1 MKTNQV
7 VFRDDLYPRFEP
19 NQAAIQ
25 KYANSLAFLP
35 PIKVN
40 QNNIL
45 IDGFHRWKAHQL
57 EGAEEIAADVL
68 QTASEKELKRLAYQ
82 LNSIHGLQLSTD
94 EKQRYAQEMIGE
106 MSVADLAEILSVSE
120 STIKNW
126 TSSQRKAIEEE
137 TNRRIIDL
145 YLLCY
150 TQEQIAEMVGV
161 DKGTVS
167 RKIENLLQNA
177 NLVEMQQT
185 FTPLLYNIWNLQKQ
199 DNAVD
204 SHFGSFPQLFME
216 NLLHYHTDPLDIVF
230 DPFAGGG
237 TTVDACRK
245 MFRRYYCSD
254 RIVKPGREKHIHQH
268 DITTGLPPNM
278 QKPKLAFLDPP
289 YWKQA
294 EGSYSNDQEDLAN
307 MTLDQFNNAMKQL
320 IESLCKWQVQNIA
333 IVIQPTQYKNKWKF
347 TDHIFDFATM
357 FSTKYGIAMRYILPY
372 STQQYN
378 AQMVEK
384 AKTENKCLALNRDL
398 VIWKL
403 KGM

>member
-1 MKTNQV
+1 MQTDKV
-7 VFRDDLYPRFEP
+7 IFRDDLYPRFEP

-25 KYANSLAFLP
+25 KYANSIEFLP

-40 QNNIL
+40 QSNIL

-57 EGAEEIAADVL
+57 AGETEIRADVVE
-68 QTASEKELKRLAYQ
+68 TKSEKELKRLAYS
-82 LNSIHGLQLSTD
+82 LNSCHGIQLTTE
-94 EKQRYAQEMIGE
+94 EKQRYAQEMIGD
-106 MSVADLAEILSVSE
+106 VNAKDLAVILSVDE
-120 STIKNW
+120 KTIQRW
-126 TSSQRKAIEEE
+126 TTSQRKAIEDE

-145 YLLCY
+145 YLQCY
-150 TQEQIAEMVGV
+150 TQEQIAEIVGV
-161 DKGTVS
+161 PRRTITD
-167 RKIENLLQNA
+167 KIESFGNNGQMSEIA
-177 NLVEMQQT
+177 KT
-185 FTPLLYNIWNLQKQ
+185 FTPLLYNIWNMQKQ

-333 IVIQPTQYKNKWKF
+333 IVIQPTQYKNQWKF

-357 FSTKYGIAMRYILPY
+357 FSTKYEIAMRYILPY

>member
-1 MKTNQV
+1 MQTDQV
-7 VFRDDLYPRFEP
+7 IFRDDLYPRFEP

-25 KYANSLAFLP
+25 KYANSIEFLP

-40 QNNIL
+40 QSNIL

-57 EGAEEIAADVL
+57 AGETEIRADVVE
-68 QTASEKELKRLAYQ
+68 TKSEKELKRLAYH
-82 LNSIHGLQLSTD
+82 LNSIHGLQLTTD

-106 MSVADLAEILSVSE
+106 MSVAELAAILSISE

-126 TSSQRKAIEEE
+126 TSSQRKAIEDE

-145 YLLCY
+145 YLQCY
-150 TQEQIAEMVGV
+150 TQEQIAEIVGV
-161 DKGTVS
+161 DRSAIT
-167 RKIENLLQNA
+167 RKIENFVQNGSF
-177 NLVEMQQT
+177 VEMHKT
-185 FTPLLYNIWNLQKQ
+185 FQPLLYNIWNLQKQ

-216 NLLHYHTDPLDIVF
+216 NLLWYHTQPFDIVF

-245 MFRRYYCSD
+245 LYRRYWCSD

-268 DITTGLPPNM
+268 DIASGLPEAMP
-278 QKPKLAFLDPP
+278 KPKFVFLDPP

-294 EGSYSNDQEDLAN
+294 EGMYSKDAEDLGN
-307 MTLDQFNNAMKQL
+307 MDLEKFNASMQAL
-320 IESLCKWQVQNIA
+320 IGELCKWKIESIA
-333 IVIQPTQYKNKWKF
+333 IVIQPTQYKNNMVLV
-347 TDHIFDFATM
+347 DHIFDFAEM
-357 FSTKYGIAMRYILPY
+357 FTDNYSITMRYILPY

-378 AQMVEK
+378 AQMVDRAK
-384 AKTENKCLALNRDL
+384 AENKCLALNRDL
-398 VIWKL
+398 VVWKL